1 MTKINHEVYAKT
13 IKYLMS
19 NDATLKKLS
28 EEINLNIITVGKLI
42 RVFRKH
48 KLIHV
53 CDWENDKL
61 GRDQIMVIRW
71 GDGKDLKRF
80 KMSAKERQRLHRAR
94 KKAQTITHPT
104 SLLKPLSAGL

>member
-1 MTKINHEVYAKT
+1 MTKINQEIYAKA
-13 IKYLMS
+13 IKYLMN

-28 EEINLNIITVGKLI
+28 EEINLSIITVGKLI
-42 RVFRKH
+42 RIFKKY

-53 CDWENDKL
+53 CDWENDRL

-71 GDGKDLKRF
+71 GEGKDLKRF

-94 KKAQTITHPT
+94 KKAQTITHPV
-104 SLLKPLSAGL
+104 SLLRPLSPHP